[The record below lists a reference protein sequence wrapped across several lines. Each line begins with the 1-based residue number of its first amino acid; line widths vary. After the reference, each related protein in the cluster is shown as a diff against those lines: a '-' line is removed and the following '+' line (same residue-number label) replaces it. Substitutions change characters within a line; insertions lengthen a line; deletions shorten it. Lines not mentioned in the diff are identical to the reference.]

1 MERKKVVL
9 VIFDGW
15 GYAQKGP
22 GNAIEAAKKPFFDSL
37 LQKYPHAQLQA
48 SGAAVGLPDGEMGN
62 SEVGHLTIGAGIPAD
77 TDIVRINKAISE
89 KSFHKNDAIQKL
101 FAHVK
106 KHDSA
111 LHVQTLVSSGGVHSH
126 INHLFA
132 FLEAAKDA
140 GITKIAIHAFTD
152 GRDTPPQ
159 SATEYL
165 DQLDHVLHELGVG
178 FIASIAG
185 RYYAMDRDN
194 NWDRV
199 SRVMDAMFLCKGDLC
214 EKLTPVQYIENLY
227 KEGKTDEH
235 LEPIVFQDAEGK
247 TWPIQKDDG
256 VIFLNFR
263 ADRARQLSRKV
274 SEKVVSENLCFVT
287 MTEHEKNEQC
297 LVAFPPQTI
306 HVNLASEI
314 SKAGLTQAHIAETE
328 KYAHV
333 TYFLNGGNE
342 EPYTNEVRVLIESR
356 KDVATHDQAPEMKAR
371 EIAEATCAKMQ
382 EGTDF
387 IVLNFANPD
396 MVGHTANY
404 EAAVT
409 AIEAVDHALKL
420 VVDEAEKSG
429 YVTFITADHGNAEM
443 VQDAHGKPVTAHTTN
458 PVPAIVTSR
467 EVAIHDGGLADVTP
481 TILELLGIEKPSQ
494 MSGMSLITENQR

>member
-15 GYAQKGP
+15 GIAQAGP

-37 LQKYPHAQLQA
+37 LKEYPHAKLQA
-48 SGAAVGLPDGEMGN
+48 SGGAVGLPDGEMGN
-62 SEVGHLTIGAGIPAD
+62 SEVGHLTIGAGTPAD
-77 TDIVRINKAISE
+77 TDVVRINKAISE
-89 KSFHKNDAIQKL
+89 KTFASNEAVQNL
-101 FAHVK
+101 FAHVE
-106 KHDSA
+106 KHNST
-111 LHVQTLVSSGGVHSH
+111 LHVQSLVSAGGVHSH

-159 SATEYL
+159 SAVEYL
-165 DQLDHVLHELGVG
+165 DQLDHVLKELGVG
-178 FIASIAG
+178 VVASIAG

-194 NWDRV
+194 NWDRIA
-199 SRVMDAMFLCKGDLC
+199 RVMDAMFECKGDLC

-227 KEGKTDEH
+227 KQGKTDEH
-235 LEPIVFQDAEGK
+235 LEPIVFKDANGK
-247 TWPIQKDDG
+247 TYPIQKDDG

-274 SEKVVSENLCFVT
+274 SEKVASENLCFVT

-306 HVNLASEI
+306 LVNLASEV
-314 SKAGLTQAHIAETE
+314 SRADLRQVHIAETE
-328 KYAHV
+328 KYAHM

-342 EPYTNEVRVLIESR
+342 EPYPGEQRVLVESR

-371 EIAEATCAKMQ
+371 EIAAEACKKIQ
-382 EGTDF
+382 EGVDF
-387 IVLNFANPD
+387 VVLNFANPD

-404 EAAVT
+404 DATVT
-409 AIEAVDHALKL
+409 AIETVDAALKM
-420 VVDEAEKSG
+420 VVEEASKHG
-429 YVTFITADHGNAEM
+429 YVTFITADHGNAE
-443 VQDAHGKPVTAHTTN
+443 VVKDAEGKPVTAHTTN
-458 PVPAIVTSR
+458 PVPGIITSKD
-467 EVAIHDGGLADVTP
+467 VALHDGGLADVAP
-481 TILELLGIEKPSQ
+481 TVLQLLGIEKPAQ
-494 MSGMSLITENQR
+494 MSGKSLID

>member
-1 MERKKVVL
+1 MQRNKVVL

-15 GYAQKGP
+15 GYAKPGP

-37 LQKYPHAQLQA
+37 LHAYPHAELDA

-62 SEVGHLTIGAGIPAD
+62 SEVGHLTMGAGTPAD
-77 TDIVRINKAISE
+77 TDVVRINKAVAD
-89 KSFHKNDAIQKL
+89 KTFHANEAIQKL
-101 FAHVK
+101 FEHVK
-106 KHDSA
+106 NHNST
-111 LHVQTLVSSGGVHSH
+111 LHVQSLISAGGVHSH

-132 FLEAAKDA
+132 FLEAAKEA

-165 DQLDHVLHELGVG
+165 DQLDHVIKELGVG
-178 FIASIAG
+178 FVASIAG

-199 SRVMDAMFLCKGDLC
+199 GKVMDAMFLCQGDLC

-235 LEPIVFQDAEGK
+235 LTPIVFKDAEGK
-247 TWPIQKDDG
+247 TSPIQKDDG
-256 VIFLNFR
+256 IIFLNFR
-263 ADRARQLSRKV
+263 ADRARQLSRKI
-274 SEKVVSENLCFVT
+274 SEKVETENLCFVT

-297 LVAFPPQTI
+297 LVAFPPQTLS
-306 HVNLASEI
+306 VNLASEI

-333 TYFLNGGNE
+333 TYFFNGGNE
-342 EPYTNEVRVLIESR
+342 TPYPQEQRVLVPSR

-371 EIAEATCAKMQ
+371 EIAIETCKKIN
-382 EGTDF
+382 EDVDF

-404 EAAVT
+404 DATIT
-409 AIEAVDHALKL
+409 AIEAVDAALKM
-420 VVDEAEKSG
+420 VVEEANACG
-429 YVTFITADHGNAEM
+429 YTTLITADHGNAE
-443 VQDAHGKPVTAHTTN
+443 VVKDENGKPVTAHTTN
-458 PVPAIVTSR
+458 PVPLIVTTKNVTVR
-467 EVAIHDGGLADVTP
+467 HGGLADVAP
-481 TILELLGIEKPSQ
+481 TILQLFGIPKPDA
-494 MSGMSLITENQR
+494 MRGRNLIDQE

>member
-15 GYAQKGP
+15 GIAQAGP

-37 LQKYPHAQLQA
+37 LKEYPHAKLQA
-48 SGAAVGLPDGEMGN
+48 SGGAVGLPDGEMGN
-62 SEVGHLTIGAGIPAD
+62 SEVGHLTIGAGTPAD
-77 TDIVRINKAISE
+77 TDVVRINKSISE
-89 KSFHKNDAIQKL
+89 KTFHSNEVVQKL

-106 KHDSA
+106 KHNST
-111 LHVQTLVSSGGVHSH
+111 LHVQSLVSAGGVHSH

-159 SATEYL
+159 SAVEYL
-165 DQLDHVLHELGVG
+165 DQLDHVLKELGVG
-178 FIASIAG
+178 VVASIAG

-194 NWDRV
+194 NWDRIA
-199 SRVMDAMFLCKGDLC
+199 RVMDAMFECKGDLC

-227 KEGKTDEH
+227 KQGKTDEH
-235 LEPIVFQDAEGK
+235 LEPIVFKDANGK
-247 TWPIQKDDG
+247 TYPIQKDDG

-274 SEKVVSENLCFVT
+274 SEKVASENLCFVT
-287 MTEHEKNEQC
+287 MTEHEKNEQN

-306 HVNLASEI
+306 HVNLASEV
-314 SKAGLTQAHIAETE
+314 SKAGLSQAHVAETE

-342 EPYTNEVRVLIESR
+342 EPYPGEQRVLVESR
-356 KDVATHDQAPEMKAR
+356 KDVATHDQAPEMKAK
-371 EIAEATCAKMQ
+371 EIATETCKKIQ
-382 EGTDF
+382 EGVDF
-387 IVLNFANPD
+387 VALNFANPD

-404 EAAVT
+404 NATVT
-409 AIEAVDHALKL
+409 AIETVDDALKM
-420 VVDEAEKSG
+420 VVEEASKYG
-429 YVTFITADHGNAEM
+429 YVMFITADHGNAEA
-443 VQDAHGKPVTAHTTN
+443 VKDADGNPVTAHTTN
-458 PVPAIVTSR
+458 PVPGIITSKEVTL
-467 EVAIHDGGLADVTP
+467 HDGGLADVAP
-481 TILELLGIEKPSQ
+481 TVLQLLGIQKPNQ
-494 MSGMSLITENQR
+494 MSGKSLID

>member
-15 GYAQKGP
+15 GIAEAGP

-37 LQKYPHAQLQA
+37 LKEYPHAKLQA
-48 SGAAVGLPDGEMGN
+48 SGGAVGLPDGEMGN
-62 SEVGHLTIGAGIPAD
+62 SEVGHLTIGAGTPAD
-77 TDIVRINKAISE
+77 TDVVRINKAISE
-89 KSFHKNDAIQKL
+89 KTFHSNEVVQKL

-106 KHDSA
+106 KHNST
-111 LHVQTLVSSGGVHSH
+111 LHVQSLVSAGGVHSH

-159 SATEYL
+159 SAVEYL
-165 DQLDHVLHELGVG
+165 DQLDHVLKELGVG
-178 FIASIAG
+178 VVASIAG

-194 NWDRV
+194 NWDRIAL
-199 SRVMDAMFLCKGDLC
+199 VMDAMFECKGDLC

-227 KEGKTDEH
+227 KQGKTDEH
-235 LEPIVFQDAEGK
+235 LEPIVFKDANGK
-247 TWPIQKDDG
+247 TYPIQKDDG
-256 VIFLNFR
+256 IIFLNFR

-274 SEKVVSENLCFVT
+274 SEKVASENLCFVT

-306 HVNLASEI
+306 HVNLASEV
-314 SKAGLTQAHIAETE
+314 SKAGLSQAHVAETE

-342 EPYTNEVRVLIESR
+342 EPYPGEQRVLVESR
-356 KDVATHDQAPEMKAR
+356 KDVATHDQAPEMKAK
-371 EIAEATCAKMQ
+371 EIATETCKKIQ
-382 EGTDF
+382 EGVNF
-387 IVLNFANPD
+387 VVLNFANPD

-404 EAAVT
+404 NATVT
-409 AIEAVDHALKL
+409 AIETVDDALKM
-420 VVDEAEKSG
+420 VVEEANKHG
-429 YVTFITADHGNAEM
+429 YVTFITADHGNAE
-443 VQDAHGKPVTAHTTN
+443 VVKDADGNAVTAHTTN
-458 PVPAIVTSR
+458 PVPGIITSKGVTL
-467 EVAIHDGGLADVTP
+467 HDGGLADVAP
-481 TILELLGIEKPSQ
+481 TVLQLLGIQKPTQ
-494 MSGMSLITENQR
+494 MSGKSLID

>member
-15 GYAQKGP
+15 GYAPAGP
-22 GNAIEAAKKPFFDSL
+22 GNAIEAARKPFFDSL
-37 LQKYPHAQLQA
+37 LREYPNAKLAA

-62 SEVGHLTIGAGIPAD
+62 SEVGHLTIGAGTPAD
-77 TDIVRINKAISE
+77 TDVVRINKAIAE
-89 KSFHKNDAIQKL
+89 KSFHSNEVVQKL

-106 KHDSA
+106 KHNST
-111 LHVQTLVSSGGVHSH
+111 LHVQSLVSAGGVHSH

-159 SATEYL
+159 SAVEYL
-165 DQLDHVLHELGVG
+165 DQLDHVLNELGVG
-178 FIASIAG
+178 VVASVAG

-194 NWDRV
+194 NWERIA
-199 SRVMDAMFLCKGDLC
+199 RVMDAMFECKGELC

-227 KEGKTDEH
+227 KQGKTDEH
-235 LEPIVFQDAEGK
+235 LEPIVFKDAEGK
-247 TWPIQKDDG
+247 TYPIQKDDG

-274 SEKVVSENLCFVT
+274 AEKVASENLCFVT
-287 MTEHEKNEQC
+287 MTEHEKNEQS

-306 HVNLASEI
+306 TVNLASEI
-314 SKAGLTQAHIAETE
+314 SKAGLRQVHIAETE

-342 EPYTNEVRVLIESR
+342 TPYSGEERVLVDSR
-356 KDVATHDQAPEMKAR
+356 KDVATHDQAPEMKAK
-371 EIAEATCAKMQ
+371 EIATETCKKIQ
-382 EGTDF
+382 EGVDLV
-387 IVLNFANPD
+387 VLNFANPD

-404 EAAVT
+404 DATVT
-409 AIEAVDHALKL
+409 AIETVDAALKM
-420 VVDEAEKSG
+420 VVEEANKHG
-429 YVTFITADHGNAEM
+429 YVTFITADHGNAEL
-443 VQDAHGKPVTAHTTN
+443 VKDAKSKPVTAHTTN
-458 PVPAIVTSR
+458 PVPGIITSKD
-467 EVAIHDGGLADVTP
+467 VALHDGGLADVAP
-481 TILELLGIEKPSQ
+481 TVLQLLGIEKPAQ
-494 MSGMSLITENQR
+494 MSGKSLIINT